1 MVYLSWFDSISRFH
15 SFYVRPIVR
24 LKPNKRKP
32 FFLPKSWPFARHC
45 HKKTLKSSVLLRTQF
60 KPSQYLGFS
69 GNWYAVQGVAMS
81 IDKTP
86 QKKKRPGIVKLDR
99 ALDLAKKWLNTMSEP
114 AEDEPFEIHARPAR
128 QVDSFIYLGELVIG
142 FCRLGLGA
150 VVPRPSK
157 FVPSNDPLER
167 KLHYKLDAARR
178 NAAKVAEESAL
189 AARDYDNDDDE
200 EDSRTSAFEKKRP
213 AAPVTPSLRAKK
225 RQK

>member
-1 MVYLSWFDSISRFH
+1 
-15 SFYVRPIVR
+15 
-24 LKPNKRKP
+24 
-32 FFLPKSWPFARHC
+32 
-45 HKKTLKSSVLLRTQF
+45 
-60 KPSQYLGFS
+60 
-69 GNWYAVQGVAMS
+69 MS

-200 EDSRTSAFEKKRP
+200 EDSRTSAFAKKRP

>member
-24 LKPNKRKP
+24 LKPSKRKP
-32 FFLPKSWPFARHC
+32 
-45 HKKTLKSSVLLRTQF
+45 
-60 KPSQYLGFS
+60 
-69 GNWYAVQGVAMS
+69 AVQGVAMS

-114 AEDEPFEIHARPAR
+114 AEDEPFEIHARPA
-128 QVDSFIYLGELVIG
+128 
-142 FCRLGLGA
+142 RLGLGA

-200 EDSRTSAFEKKRP
+200 EDSRTSAFAKKRP

>member
-45 HKKTLKSSVLLRTQF
+45 HKRTLKSSLLLRTQF

-200 EDSRTSAFEKKRP
+200 EDSRTSAFAKKRP